1 MNEDSE
7 GMVPDSPHSIL
18 YVNSV
23 PNIGGAEASL
33 IELVTH
39 LDRRRYNPILLTMEA
54 GPLADAFHQIDVP
67 VFYLSFPFF
76 SRKRPWIYW
85 WEIASIVRL
94 IRRHQ
99 IKLIHVNC
107 DRAVPHAVLAGKL
120 ARVPVVCYIHDMDRA
135 WYLPRY
141 VRYLNRCEQIIADSE
156 ATAKHCLDAGMNP
169 ERMRTIYECF
179 EMDRYLAAG
188 SDERGR
194 IRAGW
199 SLDDSHLAIG
209 LIGQILRHKGHEDF
223 LRAASLISEKHPE
236 ACFFIIGDDRMSDDP
251 DFLPFLKRL
260 THDLG
265 LSEVVTFTGRL
276 TDIPAVMAAL
286 DIVVVPSWAEPFGR
300 VVVEALATSR
310 AVVAT
315 SAGGIPEIIESGQ
328 NGILVPPRGPEQLA
342 EAIATL
348 CANQELRMELAQRGP
363 DSVRRF
369 DVHEHARQFYSLYSQ
384 LGLN

>member
-1 MNEDSE
+1 MNENSE
-7 GMVPDSPHSIL
+7 PMVSDTPQSIL
-18 YVNSV
+18 YINSV
-23 PNIGGAEASL
+23 SIIGGAEASL

-85 WEIASIVRL
+85 REIASIIQL

-120 ARVPVVCYIHDMDRA
+120 ARVPVICCIHDMDRA

-141 VRYLNRCEQIIADSE
+141 VRYLNKSGQIVANSQ
-156 ATAKHCLDAGMNP
+156 ATVKHCLDAGMNP
-169 ERMRTIYECF
+169 GRMRTISGCF
-179 EMDRYLAAG
+179 EIDRFLAAG
-188 SDERGR
+188 SDERAR
-194 IRAGW
+194 VRAEW

-223 LRAASLISEKHPE
+223 LRAASLVSKKHPQ
-236 ACFFIIGDDRMSDDP
+236 ACFFIIGDDRMSGDP

-260 THDLG
+260 THELG
-265 LSEVVTFTGRL
+265 LNEVVTFTGRL

-286 DIVVVPSWAEPFGR
+286 DIVVVPSWAEPLGR
-300 VVVEALATSR
+300 VIVEALAASR

-328 NGILVPPRGPEQLA
+328 NGLLVPPRDHEQLA

-348 CANQELRMELAQRGP
+348 CADRELRMELAHRGP

-369 DVHEHARQFYSLYSQ
+369 DVHEYARQFYSLYSQ